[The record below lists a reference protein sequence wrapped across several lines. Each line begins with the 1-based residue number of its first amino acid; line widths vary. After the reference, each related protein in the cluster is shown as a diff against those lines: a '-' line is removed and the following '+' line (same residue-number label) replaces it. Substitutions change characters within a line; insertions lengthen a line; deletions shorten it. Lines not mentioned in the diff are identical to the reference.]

1 MGQMEIVQYTPD
13 LQCALTEFYNSQ
25 TVNVPHCYPVNEEE
39 FAPVMCGVTG
49 EADIKEGGLDS
60 ETAFI
65 AIINGIV
72 VAFIHVG
79 IGQIGDNRELSV
91 GVIRF
96 LGYERGARSAGQAVL
111 EKAEAYLKA
120 YDVAQN
126 FAFSADC
133 RYRFYHFENACLSDG
148 LDHVQALL
156 GLNGYRRCSGEV
168 FLAWEDYSVTPTPS
182 RLPVTFSIDLK
193 QGRGQFPNCVVYVR
207 LDGEEIGEC
216 ESVSGGEF
224 SNHPDAQDWLHT
236 VGLDIKDAFQGK
248 GLGRYLLQYALQEM
262 YKIGYCHAAIS
273 THWENYRAFLFYS
286 NRGYRVVDWT
296 LRTAESNS
304 LEGWSRSRFTIQT
317 EFYTYLSP
325 YTFTLSIV

>member
-1 MGQMEIVQYTPD
+1 M
-13 LQCALTEFYNSQ
+13 
-25 TVNVPHCYPVNEEE
+25 
-39 FAPVMCGVTG
+39 
-49 EADIKEGGLDS
+49 
-60 ETAFI
+60 
-65 AIINGIV
+65 

-111 EKAEAYLKA
+111 ERAEAYLKT
-120 YDVAQN
+120 YDVAHI
-126 FAFSADC
+126 FAFSQDC

-156 GLNGYRRCSGEV
+156 GFNGYRRCSGEV
-168 FLAWEDYSVTPTPS
+168 FLDWTNYSVTPTPS

-193 QGRGQFPNCVVYVR
+193 QGRGQFPNCVVYAR

-224 SNHPDAQDWLHT
+224 SSHPDAQDWLHT
-236 VGLDIKDAFQGK
+236 VGLDIEDAFQGK

-262 YKIGYCHAAIS
+262 YKIGYRHAAIS

-286 NRGYRVVDWT
+286 NCGYRVGDWT
-296 LRTAESNS
+296 YELQKA
-304 LEGWSRSRFTIQT
+304 IC
-317 EFYTYLSP
+317 
-325 YTFTLSIV
+325 